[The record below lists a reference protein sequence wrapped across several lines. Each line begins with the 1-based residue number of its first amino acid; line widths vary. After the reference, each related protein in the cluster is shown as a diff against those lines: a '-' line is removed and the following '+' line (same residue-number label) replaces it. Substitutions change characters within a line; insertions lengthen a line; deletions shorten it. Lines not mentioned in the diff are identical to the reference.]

1 MDGRPAMCLP
11 GRQSIDTTAP
21 SPAGRVLSEVVIT
34 LPRLVRSPLASPW
47 PSTKMAET
55 SFTIFAD
62 ANSPGWAEGFA
73 ALLRDGTAVEV
84 DIADSLDSAID
95 GDSDVLILN
104 LGRRDDEKLSPE
116 RIATLARRRVVG
128 MAPGVDWLC
137 DQLDELEVHGGMI
150 AQANLPMLLVDSDL
164 LGERSTNEPIKP
176 FAKPQQRTENPT
188 ARTPVVYFGT
198 GDIDEYRPS
207 VDYILVAEHS
217 QKCAVVMRQANFV
230 YAGVWAHPGEWSGE
244 YRALV
249 RRVALTLAERP
260 IVDLVPLVVERQIHP
275 PGAVRFDLEPITHG
289 TDGFFRLF
297 HFRFDHP
304 TVFTATLEHTGS
316 NAMML
321 LFAGGK
327 RRLHGQRVDTE
338 DGRTLTITANISA
351 ASNRA
356 VRHRYW
362 MLNVTNFDHDHGASA
377 KLTVQYDT
385 LDSEVPILGLPGNA
399 GFEHLNRH
407 ADQLFQ
413 SARDG
418 NAPAHERLARHD
430 VETRSIS
437 REMARSVTARE
448 YGLNDWKTLKAHV
461 AWTPVWLPR
470 DGTRGVDIYFARAS
484 ERYAESFS
492 FEQFVEFTENFNDD
506 VIESLKEAFSNARSR
521 GHQSLS
527 PEHLLMA
534 LLDNPVA
541 DHVLRSA
548 GCKVDSLRPKID
560 ALLAASPL
568 EPLAGDVQVSK
579 SAYGAVYRA
588 NFVNT
593 LGRGGTS
600 AGNLLA
606 GIMGERGDAAKLMNE
621 QGVAERDLVNY
632 VTHGIATELVA
643 YPQSQASVLAPD
655 LERAVHEAF
664 VSARTLR
671 HEYLTIEHLLQ
682 DVLRSDRASD
692 ALRSLD
698 VDARGLE
705 LDLATFVETAT
716 PLDAELGG
724 PEPTRTFNRV
734 MQVTVARARFCER
747 FQANAVDALWALC
760 GERDVPVADF
770 LERYGVRRSDIATRM
785 S

>member
-1 MDGRPAMCLP
+1 MGNP
-11 GRQSIDTTAP
+11 T
-21 SPAGRVLSEVVIT
+21 
-34 LPRLVRSPLASPW
+34 
-47 PSTKMAET
+47 
-55 SFTIFAD
+55 FTIFSD

-73 ALLRDGTAVEV
+73 TLLRERRAVEV
-84 DIADSLDSAID
+84 EIADSLDSAID

-104 LGRRDDEKLSPE
+104 LGRRTDEKLSPD
-116 RIATLARRRVVG
+116 RIATLARRRIVG

-150 AQANLPMLLVDSDL
+150 TQANLPMLLVDSDL

-176 FAKPQQRTENPT
+176 FAKPQQRTEDPT
-188 ARTPVVYFGT
+188 PRTPVVYHGT

-230 YAGVWAHPGEWSGE
+230 YAGVWARPDEWSEE

-260 IVDLVPLVVERQIHP
+260 IVDLGPLVVERQIHP
-275 PGAVRFDLEPITHG
+275 PGAVRFDLEPTTHG

-297 HFRFDHP
+297 HFRFDRP

-338 DGRTLTITANISA
+338 DGKTLTITANISA

-362 MLNVTNFDHDHGASA
+362 TLNVTNFDHDHAASA

-407 ADQLFQ
+407 AEHLFQ

-418 NAPAHERLARHD
+418 TAPAYERVARHD
-430 VETRSIS
+430 IETRNIS
-437 REMARSVTARE
+437 RETTRRVTARE
-448 YGLNDWKTLKAHV
+448 YGFNDWETLKAHV
-461 AWTPVWLPR
+461 AWKPVWLPR
-470 DGTRGVDIYFARAS
+470 DGTRGVDIYFAKAS

-492 FEQFVEFTENFNDD
+492 LEQFIEFTGDFNDD
-506 VIESLKEAFSNARSR
+506 VIESLKEAFSSARSR
-521 GHQSLS
+521 GHSSLTA
-527 PEHLLMA
+527 EHLLMA
-534 LLDNPVA
+534 MLDNRVA

-548 GCKVDSLRPKID
+548 GCQVDPLRPKID
-560 ALLAASPL
+560 AALSALPV
-568 EPLAGDVQVSK
+568 EPFEGDVQVTK

-593 LGRGGTS
+593 LGREGTS

-606 GIMGERGDAAKLMNE
+606 GIMGEKGDGAKLVNE
-621 QGVAERDLVNY
+621 QGVAERDLLNY
-632 VTHGIATELVA
+632 VMHGIATELVGD
-643 YPQSQASVLAPD
+643 PDTQASVLAPD
-655 LERAVHEAF
+655 FERAVHEAF

-671 HEYLTIEHLLQ
+671 HEFLTIEHLLLSL
-682 DVLRSDRASD
+682 LRSDRVSD
-692 ALRSLD
+692 TLQSFD
-698 VDARGLE
+698 VDARALE
-705 LDLATFVETAT
+705 RALAAFVKTAT
-716 PLDAELGG
+716 PVDAELGDR

-734 MQVTVARARFCER
+734 MQIAVAKARSCER
-747 FQANAVDALWALC
+747 FQANGLDALWALC
-760 GERDVPVADF
+760 GERDVPAADF
-770 LERYGVRRSDIATRM
+770 LERYGVRRADVAKRIG
-785 S
+785 